1 MEQDLSELERMTPEV
16 IAQSTPAGELRI
28 RLAVSGDAPAI
39 ADLVRRAFAQQAVA
53 VMPPPSALGE
63 TGGRIAA
70 HLARDGG
77 LVVTVGCEI
86 VAACL
91 WTVTGGDMY
100 LSRVAVD
107 PRWRRRGVAR
117 AMLAEVRE
125 RARAAGV
132 SRMTLKTRI
141 LLEGNRRLFASCGFR
156 EIARHTHEGYDQ
168 PTSVEMALRLDDG
181 AA

>member
-1 MEQDLSELERMTPEV
+1 MEQDAMEPDMIERP
-16 IAQSTPAGELRI
+16 APAGELQI

-39 ADLVRRAFAQQAVA
+39 ADLVRRAFARQAVA

-77 LVVTVGCEI
+77 VVVTVGCEI

-107 PRWRRRGVAR
+107 PQWRRRGIAR

-125 RARAAGV
+125 RARAAGLA
-132 SRMTLKTRI
+132 RITLKTRI
-141 LLEGNRRLFASCGFR
+141 LLEGNRRLFASCGFF

-168 PTSVEMALRLDDG
+168 PTSVEMALLLEDG